1 MKRIEYYLKSAEI
14 YSNLAISEQNFDRKT
29 TYQAKSEAD
38 LIMARYYSKDLV
50 K

>member
-29 TYQAKSEAD
+29 TYQTKSEAD
-38 LIMARYYSKDLV
+38 LITAKYYW
-50 K
+50 

>member
-29 TYQAKSEAD
+29 TYQTAWPGPIRPESD
-38 LIMARYYSKDLV
+38 
-50 K
+50 